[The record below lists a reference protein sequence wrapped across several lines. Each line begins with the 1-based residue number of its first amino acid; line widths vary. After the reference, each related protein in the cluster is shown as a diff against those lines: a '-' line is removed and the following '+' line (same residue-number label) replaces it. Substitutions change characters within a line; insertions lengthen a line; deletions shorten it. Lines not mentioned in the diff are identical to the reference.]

1 MIRLDNWR
9 VLMEVRDRELGYESD
24 HLHRRLEIAADLDA
38 GWAVK
43 LDMALGKAKNV
54 VDLERTGDVLWVD
67 LTRDILASDGLYRCQ
82 LRGLKGDTVAHS
94 NQFELLVSG
103 SINAAEAFPSVEP
116 SELAQMEARV
126 TQAKA
131 DAVAAADRAEA
142 AAEILPSVKVART
155 ESGALL
161 TAVDTSG
168 TTTAEVM
175 DGVQGPAGIGVPA
188 GGKSGQLLT
197 RTEDGTAWQDAPESA
212 VQPDWNQNGPTAKDY
227 IKNRTHY
234 IERAEKQYPA
244 WTGERDTIPIDV
256 AHRYKVLVYGNHY
269 SKQPVTWGE
278 HLSDGTAE
286 IFTPQTD
293 ESDGSLYIG
302 TLATDNLPFCI
313 KVVETDINP
322 KWVSMLGVYD
332 IVLLDLDGEEVH
344 PLDEKYLP
352 DLRSDWTQNDSAAKD
367 YIKNRTHYETE
378 ESIFE
383 GDLTWPGG
391 YTSGN
396 VPYTTAPVAGETY
409 KVVID
414 GSVYTAAATQFS
426 DTVIEI
432 KPSISIRWDTA
443 AQTVYGYN
451 QGGYYGTRH
460 VAVYQNVAHPLDPKF
475 IPEYV
480 ITITQTANSEGN
492 IMVTCDRTFAEILSA
507 SNSGM
512 LLKVVVKLDAP
523 SLSISGKIV
532 TRHIEYVDDGES
544 EQFAVYSP
552 YLNLGYLITAEGISI
567 GK

>member
-1 MIRLDNWR
+1 MIELKNWR

-24 HLHRRLEIAADLDA
+24 HLHRRLEIAVDLDA

-43 LDMALGKAKNV
+43 LDMALGKVKNV

-103 SINAAEAFPSVEP
+103 SINAVEAFPSVEP

-256 AHRYKVLVYGNHY
+256 AHRYKVLVYGNRY

-313 KVVETDINP
+313 KVVETDVNP

-344 PLDEKYLP
+344 PLD
-352 DLRSDWTQNDSAAKD
+352 
-367 YIKNRTHYETE
+367 
-378 ESIFE
+378 
-383 GDLTWPGG
+383 
-391 YTSGN
+391 
-396 VPYTTAPVAGETY
+396 
-409 KVVID
+409 
-414 GSVYTAAATQFS
+414 
-426 DTVIEI
+426 
-432 KPSISIRWDTA
+432 
-443 AQTVYGYN
+443 
-451 QGGYYGTRH
+451 
-460 VAVYQNVAHPLDPKF
+460 PKF

-492 IMVTCDRTFAEILSA
+492 ITVTCDRTFAEILSA

-544 EQFAVYSP
+544 EQFAVYSH

-567 GK
+567 GT